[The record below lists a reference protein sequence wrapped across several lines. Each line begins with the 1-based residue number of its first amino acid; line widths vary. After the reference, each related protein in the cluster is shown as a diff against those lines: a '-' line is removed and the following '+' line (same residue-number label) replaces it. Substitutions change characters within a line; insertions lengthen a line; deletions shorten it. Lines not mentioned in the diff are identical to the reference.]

1 MRKYISTLFIMLFL
15 ISMIGAAYTATITTQ
30 TSVNLKPEEEERQQV
45 DNMTLIVY
53 PDQTIEL
60 QMFHEETPAPDNATV
75 DMLFEL
81 LKKNET
87 YSGSAEA
94 TITPPEEELGPFVNI
109 SSPFANISSL
119 NISSLSI
126 NGTYVDNKLVSEG
139 AVHFLGGI
147 PIAAYFWLN
156 VSETEKAFRVRL
168 EDTFLPLIMNE
179 TTGAP
184 QQFPY
189 EKFVMPPNVFLE
201 LIGNLTDMLNTMV
214 ENCTVNIVESSTTDG
229 KVFVCVNVTT
239 EADFI
244 LGEFSGLTNVTAF
257 FNASNVM
264 QNITINGLW
273 EGQGNAK
280 LQFEVFAKFDNGAPS
295 EATLSILLTDSA
307 DRWTFTAD
315 GEFTFTNAK
324 FFALTFLD
332 LSLIL
337 EGNATEAFT
346 DLSEL
351 LIKFVPPEEEP
362 PFEDIIEFESEL
374 FEAVS
379 AIEIREFSFQIS
391 YANGQFSAECDFE
404 IGGNVDD
411 ALAEAKSAWLDFVA
425 EMDPNVTEE
434 VWYQFLDKA
443 DIKPEHVKLE
453 MHQSTSTGL
462 TGEIIINRIKTEAVG
477 NATFFR
483 FPLLFEALNDTE
495 YAGTATL
502 KIVGGENETH
512 QVYLHIPEDILEPME
527 QTDRYA
533 IWNVTKKD
541 FVMAELG
548 EILFESRQVVFPIVV
563 AGQETEIE
571 VVANVS
577 GVTVTN
583 VSYETGYTMLGTTKG
598 LKFVVSGPSGTIAT
612 VNITIPKDVVP
623 SGAQLTV
630 YINGKPASDAEI
642 FETET
647 EYIIMVTVHFSE
659 VIIYVD
665 FTTPVE
671 RYLFAIIGGVV
682 VLLLIIV
689 AASILLRKK
698 K

>member
-1 MRKYISTLFIMLFL
+1 
-15 ISMIGAAYTATITTQ
+15 
-30 TSVNLKPEEEERQQV
+30 
-45 DNMTLIVY
+45 
-53 PDQTIEL
+53 
-60 QMFHEETPAPDNATV
+60 
-75 DMLFEL
+75 
-81 LKKNET
+81 
-87 YSGSAEA
+87 
-94 TITPPEEELGPFVNI
+94 
-109 SSPFANISSL
+109 
-119 NISSLSI
+119 
-126 NGTYVDNKLVSEG
+126 
-139 AVHFLGGI
+139 
-147 PIAAYFWLN
+147 
-156 VSETEKAFRVRL
+156 
-168 EDTFLPLIMNE
+168 
-179 TTGAP
+179 
-184 QQFPY
+184 
-189 EKFVMPPNVFLE
+189 
-201 LIGNLTDMLNTMV
+201 
-214 ENCTVNIVESSTTDG
+214 
-229 KVFVCVNVTT
+229 
-239 EADFI
+239 
-244 LGEFSGLTNVTAF
+244 
-257 FNASNVM
+257 
-264 QNITINGLW
+264 
-273 EGQGNAK
+273 
-280 LQFEVFAKFDNGAPS
+280 
-295 EATLSILLTDSA
+295 LLTDSA

-462 TGEIIINRIKTEAVG
+462 TGEIIIKRIKTEAVG

-533 IWNVTKKD
+533 IWNVTRKD

-583 VSYETGYTMLGTTKG
+583 VSYETGYTMLGATKG

-630 YINGKPASDAEI
+630 YINGEPASDAKI

-671 RYLFAIIGGVV
+671 RYLLWSRCSTAHNSCCINITQKEKIKFYFFFLFLNIDMNYLDKVKLYHYSGVE
-682 VLLLIIV
+682 L
-689 AASILLRKK
+689 
-698 K
+698 

>member
-1 MRKYISTLFIMLFL
+1 MRKYVSALFITLFL

-81 LKKNET
+81 LKENET

-94 TITPPEEELGPFVNI
+94 TIIPPEEELGPF
-109 SSPFANISSL
+109 A

-126 NGTYVDNKLVSEG
+126 NGTYIDGQLKGTG
-139 AVHFLGGI
+139 AIHFLEGI
-147 PIAAYFWLN
+147 PIATIFIEFN
-156 VSETEKAFRVRL
+156 ISETKRAFRIEL
-168 EDTFLPLIMNE
+168 EDSFLPVMMNE
-179 TTGAP
+179 TTGVP
-184 QQFPY
+184 QPFPPL
-189 EKFVMPPNVFLE
+189 EMPPEIFLE
-201 LIGNLTDMLNTMV
+201 MIRNITDMLNFEV
-214 ENCTVNIVESSTTDG
+214 ENCTVEIVENTTAPN
-229 KVFVCVNVTT
+229 KVFAKINVTT
-239 EADFI
+239 NEDFI
-244 LGEFSGLTNVTAF
+244 LGEFTGITNVTAF
-257 FNASNVM
+257 FNASNFI
-264 QNITINGLW
+264 QNITVSGLW
-273 EGQGNAK
+273 KGKGNAK
-280 LQFEVFAKFDNGAPS
+280 LQFELFTELTNGVPS
-295 EATLSILLTDSA
+295 KATLSILLTDSE
-307 DRWTFTAD
+307 DKWTLTTD
-315 GEFTFTNAK
+315 GEFTFANNP
-324 FFALTFLD
+324 FFALTSLD
-332 LSLIL
+332 LEVVF

-346 DLSEL
+346 DLNRIL
-351 LIKFVPPEEEP
+351 MRTIPPEEELP
-362 PFEDIIEFESEL
+362 PFEDIIEFQSDI
-374 FEAVS
+374 FEALS
-379 AIEIREFSFQIS
+379 TIEIEKASFQIS

-411 ALAEAKSAWLDFVA
+411 ALAEAKSAWLDFIA

-462 TGEIIINRIKTEAVG
+462 TGEIIIKRIKTEAVG

-533 IWNVTKKD
+533 IWNVTRKD

-577 GVTVTN
+577 GVTVVN
-583 VSYETGYTMLGTTKG
+583 VSYESGYTMLGATKG

-630 YINGKPASDAEI
+630 YINGEPASDAKI

>member
-1 MRKYISTLFIMLFL
+1 MRKYVSALFIVLFL

-30 TSVNLKPEEEERQQV
+30 TSVNLKPEEEEERQQV

-81 LKKNET
+81 LKENET

-94 TITPPEEELGPFVNI
+94 TIIPPEEELE
-109 SSPFANISSL
+109 PFANVTSSISV
-119 NISSLSI
+119 

-139 AVHFLGGI
+139 AVHFLGGV
-147 PIAAYFWLN
+147 PIAAIYFWLN

-168 EDTFLPLIMNE
+168 EDTLLPLIINE

-201 LIGNLTDMLNTMV
+201 LIGNLTDMLNMI
-214 ENCTVNIVESSTTDG
+214 ENCTVNIVENSITDG
-229 KVFVCVNVTT
+229 EVFVCVNVTT
-239 EADFI
+239 EADFV

-264 QNITINGLW
+264 QNITISGLW

-295 EATLSILLTDSA
+295 EVTLSILLTDSA
-307 DRWTFTAD
+307 DKWTFTAD
-315 GEFTFTNAK
+315 GEFTFTNAE

-332 LSLIL
+332 LSLIF

-351 LIKFVPPEEEP
+351 LMKFIPPEEEP

-374 FEAVS
+374 FEALS

-411 ALAEAKSAWLDFVA
+411 ALAEAKDIWLNFIA
-425 EMDPNVTEE
+425 EMDPNVTDEI
-434 VWYQFLDKA
+434 WYQFLDKT
-443 DIKPEHVKLE
+443 DIKPEHIRLE

-462 TGEIIINRIKTEAVG
+462 TGEIIISRIETEAIG

-483 FPLLFEALNDTE
+483 FPLFFEALNDTE

-512 QVYLHIPEDILEPME
+512 QVYLHIPEDVPEPME

-533 IWNVTKKD
+533 IWNMTAED
-541 FVMAELG
+541 FVMEKFG
-548 EILFESRQVVFPIVV
+548 NILFESRQVVFPIVV

-612 VNITIPKDVVP
+612 VNITISKDVVP
-623 SGAQLTV
+623 PGAQLTV
-630 YINGKPASDAEI
+630 YINGEPVPDAEI

-659 VIIYVD
+659 VIIYVE

-671 RYLFAIIGGVV
+671 RYLFAIIGGVI

-689 AASILLRKK
+689 AASTLLRKK

>member
-1 MRKYISTLFIMLFL
+1 MRKYVSALFIVLFL

-30 TSVNLKPEEEERQQV
+30 TSVNLKPEEEEERQQV

-81 LKKNET
+81 LKENET

-94 TITPPEEELGPFVNI
+94 TIIPPEEELE
-109 SSPFANISSL
+109 PFANVTSSISV
-119 NISSLSI
+119 

-139 AVHFLGGI
+139 AVHFLGGV
-147 PIAAYFWLN
+147 PIAAIYFWLN

-168 EDTFLPLIMNE
+168 EDTLLPLIINE

-201 LIGNLTDMLNTMV
+201 LIGNLTDMLNMI
-214 ENCTVNIVESSTTDG
+214 ENCTVNIVENSITDG
-229 KVFVCVNVTT
+229 EVFVCVNVTT
-239 EADFI
+239 EADFV

-264 QNITINGLW
+264 QNITISGLW

-295 EATLSILLTDSA
+295 EVTLSILLTDSA
-307 DRWTFTAD
+307 DKWTFTAD
-315 GEFTFTNAK
+315 GEFTFTNAE

-332 LSLIL
+332 LSLIF

-351 LIKFVPPEEEP
+351 LMKFIPPEEEP

-374 FEAVS
+374 FEALS

-411 ALAEAKSAWLDFVA
+411 ALAEAKDIWLNFIA
-425 EMDPNVTEE
+425 EMDPNVTDEI
-434 VWYQFLDKA
+434 WYQFLDKT
-443 DIKPEHVKLE
+443 DIKPEHIRLE

-462 TGEIIINRIKTEAVG
+462 TGEIIISRIETEAIG

-483 FPLLFEALNDTE
+483 FPLFFEALNDTE

-512 QVYLHIPEDILEPME
+512 QVYLHIPEDVPEPME

-533 IWNVTKKD
+533 IWNMTAED
-541 FVMAELG
+541 FVMEKFG
-548 EILFESRQVVFPIVV
+548 NILFESRQVVFPIVV

-623 SGAQLTV
+623 PGAQLTV
-630 YINGKPASDAEI
+630 YINGEPVPDAEI

-659 VIIYVD
+659 VIIYVE

-671 RYLFAIIGGVV
+671 RYLFAIIGGVI

-689 AASILLRKK
+689 AASTLLRKK

>member
-462 TGEIIINRIKTEAVG
+462 TGEIIIKRIKTEAVG

-533 IWNVTKKD
+533 IWNVTRKD

-583 VSYETGYTMLGTTKG
+583 VSYETGYTMLGATKG

-623 SGAQLTV
+623 SGAHLTV
-630 YINGKPASDAEI
+630 YINGEPASDAKI

>member
-1 MRKYISTLFIMLFL
+1 MRKYVSALFIMLFL

-30 TSVNLKPEEEERQQV
+30 TSVNLKPEEERQQV

-81 LKKNET
+81 LKENET

-94 TITPPEEELGPFVNI
+94 TIIPPEEELE
-109 SSPFANISSL
+109 PFANVISS
-119 NISSLSI
+119 ISV
-126 NGTYVDNKLVSEG
+126 NGTYVDNELVSEG
-139 AVHFLGGI
+139 AVHFLGGV
-147 PIAAYFWLN
+147 PIAAIYFWLN

-168 EDTFLPLIMNE
+168 EDTLLPLIMNE

-239 EADFI
+239 EPDFV

-307 DRWTFTAD
+307 DRWTLTAD

-351 LIKFVPPEEEP
+351 LIKFIPPEEEP

-404 IGGNVDD
+404 ISGNVDD
-411 ALAEAKSAWLDFVA
+411 ALAEAKNAWLDFIA

-434 VWYQFLDKA
+434 VWYQFLDKT
-443 DIKPEHVKLE
+443 DIKPGHIKLE
-453 MHQSTSTGL
+453 MRQSTSTGL
-462 TGEIIINRIKTEAVG
+462 TGEIIIKRIKTEAVG
-477 NATFFR
+477 NATLFR
-483 FPLLFEALNDTE
+483 FPLFFEALNDTE

-512 QVYLHIPEDILEPME
+512 QVYLHIPEDIPEPME

-533 IWNVTKKD
+533 IWNMTKKD

-577 GVTVTN
+577 GVTVAN
-583 VSYETGYTMLGTTKG
+583 VSYETSYTMLGTTKG

-630 YINGKPASDAEI
+630 YINGEPAPDAKI